1 LGLVKMALKDFDG
14 ASIDFTEALAIKP
27 TALRYRLR
35 GWAHVFREAPRPAR
49 QDFEK
54 AVELDP
60 ANGDAYA
67 GRGYTQVKLGDYR
80 KAVRDAEEALR
91 RVPAENEKAVEA
103 RRLRYNAA
111 RIYAQAAGRVA
122 REPAQQNARGFN
134 KSLDYQEQ
142 ALRLIAGVLAS

>member
-1 LGLVKMALKDFDG
+1 EALADFVAYLKKRLPLSKDADQEQTTLAEVYEGLGLVKMALKDFDG

-111 RIYAQAAGRVA
+111 RIYAQAAG
-122 REPAQQNARGFN
+122 
-134 KSLDYQEQ
+134 
-142 ALRLIAGVLAS
+142 